1 MRVLRSTL
9 FDAHEMVIPLTI
21 KRLFYIVVF
30 SGTFFHIC
38 PAQAI
43 DWAKVHEVTMRG
55 IDNLYNLEIERA
67 QRAFD
72 SVSQMAPNDPR
83 GPFFGSILH
92 VFLYGLNHSEQEYN
106 EFFNHSERVIEICER
121 FLEQNEDD
129 AKAKFYLGGIYGY
142 RGLAYQMSNSILKA
156 VKDGRKG
163 YLYLEDAV
171 RTDPTLY
178 DAQMGFGLFR
188 YLVAKV
194 PQGYRWILNFLGFS
208 GDLEGGLASLRNA
221 AEKGIYTRT
230 EAKLYLYQFLLAEHR
245 TDEAIK
251 YIKEL
256 LQRYPDN
263 TLFAVLY
270 SSWLMRSNN
279 FDEALVWAKR
289 GEEINSRKKLKYGEE
304 FIYSTLGGIYFVKGE
319 FSKARENYDMFVQKV
334 QNKDY
339 ISNYIA
345 YRYAL
350 SCELTGD
357 RAKAVEI
364 CNRMKVVN
372 DANRPWDRYNYRR
385 GQELVATPL
394 SEADVLILKGGNAL
408 SMKRYDEA
416 LKLYGDVERNAAVD
430 VDQRAQAFYGMQQVY
445 YEQGKDTE
453 IIGLTPQLLA
463 LQPRRERWLIPHAY
477 FKLGQAYARQGKKAE
492 ARAAFEATKRFD
504 DYDFQESLENR
515 VKEELRKLD
524 ES

>member
-1 MRVLRSTL
+1 M
-9 FDAHEMVIPLTI
+9 
-21 KRLFYIVVF
+21 
-30 SGTFFHIC
+30 C
-38 PAQAI
+38 PAQEI
-43 DWAKVHEVTMRG
+43 DWAKVHDVTMRG
-55 IDNLYNLEIERA
+55 IDHLYHLEIERA
-67 QRAFD
+67 QGAFD

-92 VFLYGLNHSEQEYN
+92 IFLYGLNRSEQEYN
-106 EFFNHSERVIEICER
+106 EFFSHSDQVIEICER
-121 FLEQNEDD
+121 LLDQNEDD

-163 YLYLEDAV
+163 YMYLEDAV

-194 PQGYRWILNFLGFS
+194 PKGYRWILNFLGFS
-208 GDLEGGLASLRNA
+208 GDLEGGLASLRIA

-230 EAKLYLYQFLLAEHR
+230 EARLYLYQFLLAEHR
-245 TDEAIK
+245 TEEAVK
-251 YIKEL
+251 YMKEL
-256 LQRYPDN
+256 LQGYPDN

-270 SSWLMRSNN
+270 SSWLMRSND
-279 FDEALVWAKR
+279 FDEALIWAKK
-289 GEEINSRKKLKYGEE
+289 GEEINSQKKLKYGEE

-364 CNRMKVVN
+364 CNRMKAVN
-372 DANRPWDRYNYRR
+372 DKTRAWDRYNYRR
-385 GQELVATPL
+385 GQELAAAPL
-394 SEADVLILKGGNAL
+394 SEPDVLMLKGANAF

-416 LKLYGDVERNAAVD
+416 LKFYTDVEHNTAAD
-430 VDQRAQAFYGMQQVY
+430 VDRHAQALYGMQQIY

-453 IIGLTPQLLA
+453 IIGLSPRLLA
-463 LQPRRERWLIPHAY
+463 LRPMRERWLIPHAY
-477 FKLGQAYARQGKKAE
+477 FKLGQAYARQGRKAE
-492 ARAAFEATKRFD
+492 ARAAFEAIKSFD
-504 DYDFQESLENR
+504 EYDFQESLENR
-515 VKEELRKLD
+515 VDEELKKLD
-524 ES
+524 EN